1 MNKIDSGEYH
11 NQAKE
16 IITRTKETRLNINRI
31 KENLEY
37 RINHFIKMTEG
48 KDEMWINL
56 RDQSLKELEC
66 LNEEEALLASELH
79 YVGEFMDES
88 LFKIVLQD
96 YGYTLASTSGVM
108 HVTDNLR
115 DEHDLKEAINQTEVE
130 YRKKRQEL
138 ADALQ
143 EIDEEHHRPNIDE
156 IVVVIES
163 EIRFYEKDFESHPWG
178 KERLEALKSELDV
191 AKGRK

>member
-79 YVGEFMDES
+79 YLGEFMDDS
-88 LFKIVLQD
+88 LFRIVLQD
-96 YGYTLASTSGVM
+96 YGYTLAETSGVE
-108 HVTDNLR
+108 HISNNLR
-115 DEHDLKEAINQTEVE
+115 DEHDLNNAIKQTEVE
-130 YRKKRQEL
+130 YRKKREEL
-138 ADALQ
+138 ASALQ

-156 IVVVIES
+156 IVVVIEA
-163 EIRFYEKDFESHPWG
+163 EIRYYEKDFESHQWG
-178 KERLEALKSELDV
+178 KDRLEQLKSELDV

>member
-1 MNKIDSGEYH
+1 MNTIDSGEYH
-11 NQAKE
+11 EQAKE
-16 IITRTKETRLNINRI
+16 IIKRTIETRKNINRV

-37 RINHFIKMTEG
+37 RISHFIKLTEG

-66 LNEEEALLASELH
+66 LNEEEAILASELH
-79 YVGEFMDES
+79 YVGEFMDDS
-88 LFKIVLQD
+88 LFRIVLQD
-96 YGYTLASTSGVM
+96 YGYALASTSGVE
-108 HVTDNLR
+108 HVANNLR
-115 DEHDLKEAINQTEVE
+115 DEKDLQTALSQTEVM

-178 KERLEALKSELDV
+178 KERLESLKSELDV